1 MLIDYLFCRL
11 QELMVVITVTLFSD
25 YYVPNVEIKDAYIL
39 VTGNIAV
46 TGGDNNTKVAFKN
59 CASFRKYRIEL
70 NETFVDDAEH

>member
-11 QELMVVITVTLFSD
+11 RELMVVIPVTLFSD

>member
-11 QELMVVITVTLFSD
+11 RELMVVITVTLFSD
-25 YYVPNVEIKDAYIL
+25 YYVPYVEIKDAYIL